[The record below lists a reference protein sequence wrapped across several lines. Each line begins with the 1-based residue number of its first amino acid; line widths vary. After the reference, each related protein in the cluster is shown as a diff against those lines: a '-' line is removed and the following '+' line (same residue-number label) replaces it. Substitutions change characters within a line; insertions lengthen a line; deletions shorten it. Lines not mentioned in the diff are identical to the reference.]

1 MDLNRLGTLFIE
13 ASKVAEENKVLKY
26 ELERLK
32 YSIDENV
39 LKRKVSQLEQQI
51 RDLQH
56 EVKKLR
62 ESKQLHKQ
70 RAGNQKH
77 IADMLQVQLDLL
89 KRE

>member
-1 MDLNRLGTLFIE
+1 MDLKRLGTLFIE
-13 ASKVAEENKVLKY
+13 ASKVDEENKVLKY

-32 YSIDENV
+32 RAMDDNV
-39 LKRKVSQLEQQI
+39 LRREVSQLEQQI
-51 RDLQH
+51 QDLEH

-70 RAGNQKH
+70 RAGKQKH

-89 KRE
+89 RK